1 MTSRQ
6 QTSAPETTASPT
18 ATTSAV
24 PAADERPDLVIA
36 AEDVHRHF
44 GKVRAVDGVDLSV
57 PRGEVMAL
65 LGPNGAG
72 KTTFLDMVLGFT
84 VPSSGRLE
92 VFGCS
97 PRGAVAD
104 GRVGAVL
111 QTGALLDDLTVAET
125 LRYIAGCHRRHLPVE
140 DVVERAGLERIA
152 ARKVKKCSGGEKQRL
167 RFGLALL
174 TDPEL
179 LILDEPTAGMDVSA
193 RAEFWDAMHAEADR
207 GRTVVFATHYLQ
219 EAADFADRI
228 VLMRSGR
235 IHTSGTVHELTAG
248 APRTVSCTWAGP
260 GSPAEVAGRFGALLP
275 DAGSRA
281 SGERVAFSVADGADA
296 SDRLVAAL
304 LSEGLGRDVE
314 VERATLDRVF
324 LDLTA

>member
-1 MTSRQ
+1 M
-6 QTSAPETTASPT
+6 TSAPQTASPQ
-18 ATTSAV
+18 S
-24 PAADERPDLVIA
+24 PDPSSGDCPVLT

-44 GKVRAVDGVDLSV
+44 KGVRAVDGVDLTV

-84 VPSSGRLE
+84 RPSSGTLE
-92 VFGCS
+92 VFGGS
-97 PRGAVAD
+97 PRRAVAE

-111 QTGALLDDLTVAET
+111 QTGALLEDLTVAQT
-125 LRYIAGCHRRHLPVE
+125 LHYVAGCHRRHLPVA
-140 DVVERAGLERIA
+140 DVIERAGLSALASR
-152 ARKVKKCSGGEKQRL
+152 RVKKCSGGEKQRL

-179 LILDEPTAGMDVSA
+179 LILDEPTAGMDVAA
-193 RAEFWDAMHAEADR
+193 RADFWSAMHAEADR

-228 VLMRSGR
+228 VLLRQGR
-235 IHTSGTVHELTAG
+235 VHTSGTVHELTAG
-248 APRTVSCTWAGP
+248 APRTVSCTWVDS
-260 GSPAEVAGRFGALLP
+260 GSPTEFTARHGLHLADDGA
-275 DAGSRA
+275 RT
-281 SGERVAFSVADGADA
+281 SGDRVTFSVADGPEA

-304 LSEGLGRDVE
+304 LSEGVGRDVE

-324 LDLTA
+324 LDLTAA